1 MKFNCSQQVL
11 SRALNTVSKAVS
23 TRSALPVLKG
33 ILLKTEGNN
42 ILSMSASDMDIS
54 IVKKIEVFCEE
65 EGAVVVSSKL
75 FGDIIRKLPGGDV
88 SIQTDEENNVTVK
101 TSFSEFN
108 IVGLSPDEFPKI
120 KDTEE
125 ETYKITLDKDM
136 FSDMIRKT
144 SFAASIDESKG
155 IITGVL
161 AELEDEK
168 FNMAALDGFRMSV
181 VRERI
186 DNTGDKK
193 VVISGRLINE
203 IKNIIS
209 DSEDDDTVEI
219 TVGTKNAVFTL
230 KDTRAVV
237 RLLEGEFINY
247 RSILPQEGSC
257 IVTADRRN
265 LLDSIERA
273 SLLAKEGKNN
283 LIKLSFNNDLL
294 LITSRSEEGN
304 VKEEII
310 VEKEGNDIEIGFNS
324 KYLIDALKVIDDDRI
339 KLLFNGSTSPCLI
352 RPLEGDKYEYLILPV
367 RLSS

>member
-1 MKFNCSQQVL
+1 M
-11 SRALNTVSKAVS
+11 
-23 TRSALPVLKG
+23 
-33 ILLKTEGNN
+33 
-42 ILSMSASDMDIS
+42 
-54 IVKKIEVFCEE
+54 
-65 EGAVVVSSKL
+65 
-75 FGDIIRKLPGGDV
+75 
-88 SIQTDEENNVTVK
+88 
-101 TSFSEFN
+101 
-108 IVGLSPDEFPKI
+108 
-120 KDTEE
+120 
-125 ETYKITLDKDM
+125 
-136 FSDMIRKT
+136 
-144 SFAASIDESKG
+144 
-155 IITGVL
+155 L

-219 TVGTKNAVFTL
+219 TVGAKNAVFTL

>member
-108 IVGLSPDEFPKI
+108 IVGLSSDEFPKI

-219 TVGTKNAVFTL
+219 TVGAKNAVFTL